1 MGDATERFFR
11 DLDDRGHDP
20 AVEHARGTI
29 RFDLTE
35 AGDTTS
41 WLLRMDAGDLHA
53 SRDSSDADCVLT
65 SDAALFDAIA
75 TGQANALTALLRG
88 QAAFDGDGTLLFAF
102 RRLLPGP
109 EEAQS

>member
-1 MGDATERFFR
+1 MGAATTRFFR
-11 DLDDRGHDP
+11 DLDDRGHDA

-35 AGDTTS
+35 PDGTTS
-41 WLLRMDAGDLHA
+41 WLLRMDAGDLSA

-75 TGQANALTALLRG
+75 AGDANALTALLRG
-88 QAAFDGDGTLLFAF
+88 AATFDGDATLLLAF
-102 RRLLPGP
+102 RRLLPDPREP
-109 EEAQS
+109 ES